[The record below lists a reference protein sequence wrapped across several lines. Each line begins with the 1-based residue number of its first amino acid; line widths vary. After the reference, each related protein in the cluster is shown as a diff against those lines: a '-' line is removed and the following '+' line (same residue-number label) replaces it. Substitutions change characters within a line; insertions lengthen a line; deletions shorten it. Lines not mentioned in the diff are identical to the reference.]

1 MGNFISNLFGL
12 GNKDTRI
19 LMLGLDAAGKTT
31 ILYKLKLGE
40 VVQSIPTI
48 GFNVEE
54 IHYKKL
60 KLSVW
65 DVGGQDRIRK
75 LWKHYYN
82 RSDALIY
89 VVDSNDVERVEE
101 AALELH
107 KLMKE
112 PELRDAPLLVYA
124 NKQDLPH
131 AISIAQIV
139 DKMSLHNTK
148 RMWHV
153 QATSAMSG
161 SGLYEG
167 LEWLSKAVHQ
177 KK

>member
-1 MGNFISNLFGL
+1 
-12 GNKDTRI
+12 
-19 LMLGLDAAGKTT
+19 
-31 ILYKLKLGE
+31 
-40 VVQSIPTI
+40 
-48 GFNVEE
+48 VEE

-75 LWKHYYN
+75 LWKHYYA

-101 AALELH
+101 ATLELH

-112 PELRDAPLLVYA
+112 PELRDAPVLVYA
-124 NKQDLPH
+124 NKQDLPC
-131 AISIAQIV
+131 ALSVAEIV
-139 DKMSLHNTK
+139 DKMSLHDIK

-153 QATSAMSG
+153 QATSATSAA
-161 SGLYEG
+161 GLYEG

-177 KK
+177 KH